1 MPKTTVHTILQ
12 EIGIRALREYIY
24 KHLPAP
30 DFHSHDFTRNFE
42 RHFATQYIQMQ
53 GLYARKT
60 TIEARNTTISSEI
73 GKFLGRNRDLLQIEK
88 GPKRISI
95 NMNGKSLR
103 LVYGIKFRNHETS
116 TFTYNPNRLTV
127 HQP

>member
-24 KHLPAP
+24 KYLPAP

-42 RHFATQYIQMQ
+42 HHFTTQYIQMQ
-53 GLYARKT
+53 GLYAHKS
-60 TIEARNTTISSEI
+60 TIEERNKTISSEI
-73 GKFLGRNRDLLQIEK
+73 GKFLEK

-95 NMNGKSLR
+95 NMNGKKSPAR
-103 LVYGIKFRNHETS
+103 IWHKTS
-116 TFTYNPNRLTV
+116 QL
-127 HQP
+127 

>member
-42 RHFATQYIQMQ
+42 RHFTTQYIQMQ
-53 GLYARKT
+53 GLYARKS
-60 TIEARNTTISSEI
+60 TIEARNMTISSEI
-73 GKFLGRNRDLLQIEK
+73 GKFLGR
-88 GPKRISI
+88 
-95 NMNGKSLR
+95 KSLR
-103 LVYGIKFRNHETS
+103 LVYGIKLRNYETS

>member
-1 MPKTTVHTILQ
+1 MPSRGWVATMFTTMPKTTVHTILQ

-42 RHFATQYIQMQ
+42 RHFTTQYIQMQ

-73 GKFLGRNRDLLQIEK
+73 GKFLGRNSDLLQIEK

-95 NMNGKSLR
+95 NMNGKKSADR
-103 LVYGIKFRNHETS
+103 IWHKIS
-116 TFTYNPNRLTV
+116 
-127 HQP
+127 QS

>member
-1 MPKTTVHTILQ
+1 
-12 EIGIRALREYIY
+12 
-24 KHLPAP
+24 
-30 DFHSHDFTRNFE
+30 
-42 RHFATQYIQMQ
+42 MQ
-53 GLYARKT
+53 GLYARKS
-60 TIEARNTTISSEI
+60 TIEARNMTISSEI
-73 GKFLGRNRDLLQIEK
+73 GKFLGRNSDLLQIEK

-103 LVYGIKFRNHETS
+103 LVYGIKLRNYETS